1 MKKLFVFFLISL
13 VLFSCEQ
20 QKGKEHL
27 TNNVQSKIKSQM
39 QKDSL
44 VLKKYIAGEPFMNR
58 IDAEI
63 EVAKNW
69 GFIIEYTFGDCGG
82 TYDNLI
88 EKFKKEN
95 KKTKLALA
103 NKFSK
108 NWETT
113 FQNQV
118 LLTLNPWYF
127 KPKSLDEILKLDTL
141 KLNPKKG
148 NSIIVFNSDNTF
160 TFTSNTSVKSKKAK
174 YNISDTQLFLIFPN
188 GKRLAFHYKIKQNE
202 IDLIHSK

>member
-1 MKKLFVFFLISL
+1 MKTILVSLLIPL
-13 VLFSCEQ
+13 LLFSCEQ
-20 QKGKEHL
+20 QKEKKIL
-27 TNNVQSKIKSQM
+27 SSSLPSKIELQM
-39 QKDSL
+39 QNDSL
-44 VLKKYIAGEPFMNR
+44 VLKKYIGGEPFMDR

-63 EVAKNW
+63 KLAKNW
-69 GFIIEYTFGDCGG
+69 GFITQYTFGDCGG
-82 TYDNLI
+82 TYDKLI

-95 KKTKLALA
+95 KKTKLILVK
-103 NKFSK
+103 KFGE

-118 LLTLNPWYF
+118 LLTLKPWYL

-148 NSIIVFNSDNTF
+148 SSIIVFNPDNTF
-160 TFTSNTSVKSKKAK
+160 TFTSNTSVESKKSK
-174 YNISDTQLFLIFPN
+174 YSISDTQLFLIFPN
-188 GKRLAFHYKIKQNE
+188 GKRLAFYYDIKQNE